1 MIVDASRSA
10 KSLAIACVPWA
21 NLGISYMPIGPF
33 QKIVLLSCNTL
44 LKFSIVF
51 GPISTIILSFGILS
65 TDTVLISALEL
76 RLLATITST
85 VIDPSL
91 FEPTGIYIFPN
102 NATITAGVSITFI
115 IVAYND
121 EGRNMEV
128 TDQAIFFIVMDA
140 GGNWDNNT
148 YTSENIGT
156 WTVIGEYLNQ
166 ISGTES
172 WIVHA
177 TLIVEESHN

>member
-1 MIVDASRSA
+1 MRKYVLTLVVALFIVMMLTISCGGSA
-10 KSLAIACVPWA
+10 QPTMTTTTTPMTSTTTQT
-21 NLGISYMPIGPF
+21 ST
-33 QKIVLLSCNTL
+33 NTN
-44 LKFSIVF
+44 
-51 GPISTIILSFGILS
+51 TITL
-65 TDTVLISALEL
+65 TTVSPTTVTPTM
-76 RLLATITST
+76 ATITST